1 MKKFRFP
8 LRTVAT
14 VRSLAELRA
23 RERFS
28 AAVQAYVEAEARLAA
43 IRRRIADFEK
53 ILIEGRGRTF
63 RPMEEAA
70 FLNALTAET
79 VAATKTEAEVAAA
92 RQALETARQAWLES
106 RRDVRVIEN
115 LETKARHLHQVELER
130 ENQAALDDRTSAI
143 AGRAAAARLS

>member
-28 AAVQAYVEAEARLAA
+28 KAVQVYVEVENRLQILRSRLAE
-43 IRRRIADFEK
+43 FEE
-53 ILIEGRGRTF
+53 ILRSGRSGNF
-63 RPMEEAA
+63 RPAEQVSFLAA
-70 FLNALTAET
+70 FKADT
-79 VAATKTEAEVAAA
+79 VSATKVEAEVAAA
-92 RQALETARQAWLES
+92 RQALESARQAWLEA

-115 LETKARHLHQVELER
+115 LESRARLAHRQESER
-130 ENQAALDDRTSAI
+130 EDQLVMDDRTSAL
-143 AGRAAAARLS
+143 AARNAAKTS

>member
-28 AAVQAYVEAEARLAA
+28 QAVQVYVEAENRLQALRERLAE
-43 IRRRIADFEK
+43 FEE
-53 ILIEGRGRTF
+53 LLRSERGRAF
-63 RPMEEAA
+63 KPADQASFLAA
-70 FLNALTAET
+70 FKEDT
-79 VAATKTEAEVAAA
+79 VRATKLEAEVAAA
-92 RQALETARQAWLES
+92 RQALEVARQAWLES

-115 LETKARHLHQVELER
+115 LETKARRAHRVELER
-130 ENQAALDDRTSAI
+130 EDQLALDDRTSAL
-143 AGRAAAARLS
+143 AARNAAKAS